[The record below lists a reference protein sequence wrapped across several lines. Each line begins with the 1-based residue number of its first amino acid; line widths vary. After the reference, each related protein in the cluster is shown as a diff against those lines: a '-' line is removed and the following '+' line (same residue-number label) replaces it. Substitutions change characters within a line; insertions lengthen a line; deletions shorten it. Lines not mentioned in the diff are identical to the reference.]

1 MEILINEAMRIF
13 PPGQALV
20 LVMLYFI
27 IRMLREVHQDFR
39 SVKEGLNA
47 LDVWAKEH
55 EKRDDERFQEL
66 RRMEHVRMRP

>member
-20 LVMLYFI
+20 LVMLYVI
-27 IRMLREVHQDFR
+27 MRMIREVHQDFS
-39 SVKEGLNA
+39 SVKEGLNN

>member
-20 LVMLYFI
+20 LVMLYVI
-27 IRMLREVHQDFR
+27 MRMIREVHQDFS
-39 SVKEGLNA
+39 SVKEGLNN

-66 RRMEHVRMRP
+66 RRMEYVRMRP